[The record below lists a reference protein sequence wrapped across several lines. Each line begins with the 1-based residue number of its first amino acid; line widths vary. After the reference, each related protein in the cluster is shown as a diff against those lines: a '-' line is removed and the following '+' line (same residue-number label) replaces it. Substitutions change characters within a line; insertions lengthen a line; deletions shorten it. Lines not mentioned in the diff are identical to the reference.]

1 MYLPFH
7 LIHLLIFAVVYGILA
22 ILWWIII
29 IYHAVARKN
38 YSEMYTSISL
48 LLWLVANFW
57 WMFGE
62 VVYLNDDDMY
72 TIFADQSA
80 VMLMVEFT
88 HLLILI

>member
-7 LIHLLIFAVVYGILA
+7 LIHLLICAVVYGILA

-62 VVYLNDDDMY
+62 VVYPNDDDMY